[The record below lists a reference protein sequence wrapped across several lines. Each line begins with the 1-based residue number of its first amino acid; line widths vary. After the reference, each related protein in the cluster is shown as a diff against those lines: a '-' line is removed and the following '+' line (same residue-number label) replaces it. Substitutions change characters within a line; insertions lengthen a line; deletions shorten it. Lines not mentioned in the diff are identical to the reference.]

1 VHAAA
6 LMLLLAPVTPPGME
20 KPADE
25 ATRVVIIEPPPPSPP
40 SPSPDIGASV
50 DISSKNMNPPQYPV
64 AALRECVGGEVVV
77 VVDVDA
83 SGNVTNVAVEKS
95 SRNRELDR
103 SATDAA
109 HNWRFNPSVRNGTKA
124 AGRVRVPI
132 NFKSPC

>member
-1 VHAAA
+1 
-6 LMLLLAPVTPPGME
+6 
-20 KPADE
+20 
-25 ATRVVIIEPPPPSPP
+25 
-40 SPSPDIGASV
+40 
-50 DISSKNMNPPQYPV
+50 MNPPQYPV